1 MKKYLAEL
9 AGTMV
14 LVLLGC
20 GAAVSLGCDNGA
32 PATSGCHIN
41 PAINY
46 VIYQCIGGELAAGVW
61 KVIEP
66 ENKK

>member
-32 PATSGCHIN
+32 
-41 PAINY
+41 
-46 VIYQCIGGELAAGVW
+46 VW
-61 KVIEP
+61 KVIES